1 MATNQE
7 GIISAAETA
16 TSGSGYDYVN
26 AIYQMALNEVP
37 SITNTNINGALIE
50 YLQAKLSSSTTN
62 INGLLAEYS
71 DANFDG
77 NVNSINN
84 MTL

>member
-7 GIISAAETA
+7 SIISNAETA
-16 TSGSGYDYVN
+16 TSGTGYDYVE
-26 AIYQMALNEVP
+26 AIFQMAVNNAP

-50 YLQAKLSSSTTN
+50 YLQSKLSSSTTN

-71 DANFDG
+71 AANFDG
-77 NVNSINN
+77 NVNSIKNL
-84 MTL
+84 TL

>member
-7 GIISAAETA
+7 GIIAAAQTA
-16 TSGSGYDYVN
+16 TSGSGYDYTR
-26 AIYQMALNEVP
+26 AIYEMALAEIP

-50 YLQAKLSSSTTN
+50 YLQVKLSSSETN

-71 DANFDG
+71 AAHFDG
-77 NVNSINN
+77 NVNSINDL
-84 MTL
+84 TL

>member
-1 MATNQE
+1 MATNQ
-7 GIISAAETA
+7 GSIIAAAETA
-16 TSGSGYDYVN
+16 TSGSGYDYVK

-50 YLQAKLSSSTTN
+50 YLQAKLSSTETN

-71 DANFDG
+71 AANFDG
-77 NVNSINN
+77 NVNSINDL
-84 MTL
+84 TL